1 MASAHLI
8 DEEKKISG
16 LTFVDREFTL
26 KTVGLLRSED
36 PGVGLTR
43 AMNHYN
49 RFARAVLCLLS

>member
-8 DEEKKISG
+8 DEEKKIFG

-26 KTVGLLRSED
+26 KTVGLLRSEAL
-36 PGVGLTR
+36 GVGLTR

-49 RFARAVLCLLS
+49 RFARAVLYLLS